1 MRLSRT
7 SRKKK
12 NRRLI
17 LPQLAGIVVISA
29 YGIGQI
35 TSPTYALIT
44 GSTAAE
50 SGITS
55 AFVFP
60 VTVDQLANQA
70 SEAMNRAV
78 LKREAAKGAFADIA
92 DTNAAS
98 GTAEGQISGIQEAA
112 EQARGAAASAAELL
126 AQLEAYSLRSQQ
138 ELAQQR
144 EDISVRLLPFGVT
157 LEQLEAA
164 QHTDAPV
171 FEQLLAQASLSIIE
185 FQEMVRKLAS
195 TVRVD
200 TYVQAAYQQAL
211 TAASQAG
218 AYADEASQLYTQ
230 AADVLQELKA
240 AEEQAKLEAEEQ
252 AKLEAEE
259 QAKLKAEEQAKL
271 EAEEQAK
278 LEAEE
283 QAKLEAEEQAKP
295 EAEEQAKPEAE
306 EQAKPEAEEPA
317 TPGATAPADPDVP
330 VTDGITVKIG
340 QNKSDFK

>member
-7 SRKKK
+7 SRKKN

-17 LPQLAGIVVISA
+17 LPQLAGIVVISV

-44 GSTAAE
+44 GSAAAE

-60 VTVDQLANQA
+60 VTVDQLANKA

-78 LKREAAKGAFADIA
+78 LKREAAKGVFADIA
-92 DTNAAS
+92 DTNADSEA
-98 GTAEGQISGIQEAA
+98 AEGQMSGIQEAA

-138 ELAQQR
+138 DLAQQR
-144 EDISVRLLPFGVT
+144 EEIRLRLDSFAVT
-157 LEQLEAA
+157 FEQLEEA
-164 QHTDAPV
+164 QQTDTSV
-171 FEQLLAQASLSIIE
+171 FEQLLAQANLTIVE
-185 FQEMVRKLAS
+185 FQEMVRRLAS

-200 TYVQAAYQQAL
+200 TYVQAAYQQAM

-218 AYADEASQLYTQ
+218 TYADETSQLYTQ
-230 AADVLQELKA
+230 AADALQELKA
-240 AEEQAKLEAEEQ
+240 AEEKAKLEAEEK

-259 QAKLKAEEQAKL
+259 KAKL
-271 EAEEQAK
+271 EAEEKAK
-278 LEAEE
+278 LEAEVK
-283 QAKLEAEEQAKP
+283 AKLEAEDTAKPDTGEEQAKP
-295 EAEEQAKPEAE
+295 EAEEAAN
-306 EQAKPEAEEPA
+306 
-317 TPGATAPADPDVP
+317 PGVSAPADPDAP
-330 VTDGITVKIG
+330 VTETNADGITVKIG
-340 QNKSDFK
+340 QNKTDFK